1 MLSDLGSESEENRKQ
16 EIKGQGFVG
25 QQVRQLQVIP
35 LLLIL
40 IHIFRRTRDFLVV
53 EEEVEPSP
61 IDAEEED
68 DDDDD
73 DVE

>member
-1 MLSDLGSESEENRKQ
+1 VLSDLGSESEENRKQ

-40 IHIFRRTRDFLVV
+40 IHIFHLK
-53 EEEVEPSP
+53 
-61 IDAEEED
+61 
-68 DDDDD
+68 
-73 DVE
+73 